1 MSDISKKVSDA
12 IEFLT
17 PEEIVGTLQGTLEG
31 IERANPGYTDHLI
44 LGILSI
50 RAGIPTGEP
59 YGSDGV

>member
-1 MSDISKKVSDA
+1 MSEVSQKVSDA

-17 PEEIVGTLQGTLEG
+17 PDEIVGVLQGTLEG
-31 IERANPGYTDHLI
+31 IERNNPGYTDHLI